1 VFAIGPKVGPKFA
14 NTAVEDRP
22 VTFRVR
28 VKPGAVDTVTGGK
41 AGSMRV
47 GIGPAAL
54 EEPAE
59 FAALVATLDGV
70 VGGVSVGAGV
80 GAGG

>member
-1 VFAIGPKVGPKFA
+1 MFAIGPKVGPEFA

-28 VKPGAVDTVTGGK
+28 VKLGAVNTVTGK
-41 AGSMRV
+41 AGGV
-47 GIGPAAL
+47 GAGAGPAAL

-59 FAALVATLDGV
+59 FVALVATLDDV
-70 VGGVSVGAGV
+70 VGGLAAGAGV
-80 GAGG
+80 GAGE

>member
-1 VFAIGPKVGPKFA
+1 M
-14 NTAVEDRP
+14 
-22 VTFRVR
+22 
-28 VKPGAVDTVTGGK
+28 VTGGK
-41 AGSMRV
+41 AGSMRA
-47 GIGPAAL
+47 GAGPAAL

-70 VGGVSVGAGV
+70 VGGVAVGAGV

>member
-1 VFAIGPKVGPKFA
+1 MFAIGPKVGPKFA
-14 NTAVEDRP
+14 NTVVEDRP

-41 AGSMRV
+41 ARSMRAETE
-47 GIGPAAL
+47 PAAL

-70 VGGVSVGAGV
+70 VGGGSVSAGV
-80 GAGG
+80 GARG